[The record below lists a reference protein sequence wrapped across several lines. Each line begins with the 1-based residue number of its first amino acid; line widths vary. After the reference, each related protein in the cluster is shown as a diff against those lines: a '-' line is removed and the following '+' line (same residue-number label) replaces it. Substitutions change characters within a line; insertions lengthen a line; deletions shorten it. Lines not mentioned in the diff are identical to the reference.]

1 MTFKV
6 DVVQD
11 YQADCIVINFRGQ
24 FNWYKKVEPLTFFQ
38 DTTLTSFENYIK
50 QYSFNEYLKVSIQFL
65 VSFTNKA
72 KLLKLMEFKFREVLE
87 DKIDDSEAVSTAI
100 SSLLKMLDER
110 WEQTPFSN
118 ILSNIQGELNNSFD
132 PPNMSSVFE
141 FDTVAFDTAA
151 LSERLPGVD
160 RIVKFPCKCVSPKHR
175 FEDTLFRVII
185 HLNDE
190 VKWSREAI
198 ADWIESLDINTEFK
212 VPKKGLQNA

>member
-1 MTFKV
+1 MSFKV
-6 DVVQD
+6 DVIQD
-11 YQADCIVINFRGQ
+11 YQADCIVINVKGQ

-87 DKIDDSEAVSTAI
+87 DKINDSEAVSTAI

-118 ILSNIQGELNNSFD
+118 IQEEFFD
-132 PPNMSSVFE
+132 MSSAPE
-141 FDTVAFDTAA
+141 FDTAA
-151 LSERLPGVD
+151 LSKRLPGVD
-160 RIVKFPCKCVSPKHR
+160 KIVKFPCKCTVPKHR
-175 FEDTLFRVII
+175 FEDTLFQVII
-185 HLNDE
+185 HLNDDI
-190 VKWSREAI
+190 KWSREAI

-212 VPKKGLQNA
+212 LSKKGLQNA